1 MNADPI
7 EPSPDVPPTKEV
19 MGVLYR
25 DEVLRARR
33 MSPEEKLLAGA
44 RLFDYACQ
52 ITMAGI
58 RHQFPEADEQRV
70 HEILM
75 QRLAWQRRRDACR
88 PNSESARES

>member
-7 EPSPDVPPTKEV
+7 KPSPDVPPTKEV
-19 MGVLYR
+19 MGALYR

-33 MSPEEKLLAGA
+33 MSPEDKLLAGA

-58 RHQFPEADEQRV
+58 RNQFPEIDEQRV

-75 QRLAWQRRRDACR
+75 QRLAWQRRRDARR
-88 PNSESARES
+88 PNSESTRES